1 MPLGYDENGAIIE
14 NEAAVVK
21 YVYNKIIDYTR
32 NPPADMV
39 EEKIAIAKE
48 NGEEITYEEA
58 TKLVTTSEIEYR
70 IWDEIRANPDF
81 AEAIIAYN
89 KRAGYNSNPNTIIG
103 MLRSAMGCTSEPL
116 LPAEEYA
123 KVQEKKTESVTAYC
137 RFKTAKDAYS
147 PVVLY
152 ARESNHE
159 GADELL
165 ERQKEKLK
173 DFCAEKG
180 YDIADEVATIG
191 SREDSIPALK
201 KAIEYAQTTP
211 SRTILMVSSNRVV
224 GTAAEMESIAELID
238 KSGVKIHTMDGS
250 YEYADRYQTTPEA
263 IMASTLAGFDTENEE
278 DDPDEDEGMGGM
290 SL

>member
-1 MPLGYDENGAIIE
+1 MPLGYDENGSIIE
-14 NEAAVVK
+14 NEA
-21 YVYNKIIDYTR
+21 
-32 NPPADMV
+32 
-39 EEKIAIAKE
+39 
-48 NGEEITYEEA
+48 
-58 TKLVTTSEIEYR
+58 
-70 IWDEIRANPDF
+70 
-81 AEAIIAYN
+81 
-89 KRAGYNSNPNTIIG
+89 
-103 MLRSAMGCTSEPL
+103 
-116 LPAEEYA
+116 
-123 KVQEKKTESVTAYC
+123 YC
-137 RFKTAKDAYS
+137 RLKTAKDAYS

-152 ARESNHE
+152 ARESDHE

-201 KAIEYAQTTP
+201 KAIEYAQATP

-224 GTAAEMESIAELID
+224 GTTSEMESIAELID

-250 YEYADRYQTTPEA
+250 YEYAERYHTTPEA